1 MAHQQS
7 QHQAHHSSHAEAH
20 HITPLPVYLKIGVA
34 LFLLTFLTIGAH
46 SIREYIQPFAAL
58 VAFTIAG
65 IKAWLVMAW
74 FMHLKYD
81 KPSNRLIFS
90 LGFIFLAVLIGFCAL
105 DIVSRVSQNS
115 IL

>member
-1 MAHQQS
+1 MT
-7 QHQAHHSSHAEAH
+7 QHQAHNTSHAEEH
-20 HITPLPVYLKIGVA
+20 HITPLSTYLKIGVA
-34 LFLLTFLTIGAH
+34 LFLLTFLTVGAH
-46 SIREYIQPFAAL
+46 ALRQYIQPFSAL

-65 IKAWLVMAW
+65 VKAYLVMAW

-105 DIVSRVSQNS
+105 DIFFRVAQSS